1 MPGRYRRGVS
11 RVAGT
16 VGRATVVGGG
26 RLLGMDR
33 VWFVAAQLVR
43 FGWLEARACT
53 FAVALFAGLA
63 VSTVVELPVPRYD
76 ALLLYGL
83 VVTVLFW
90 LVGLETAREI
100 AVIAVFHL
108 IGLVFELVKVRLGSW
123 SYPEPALTKFGGV
136 PLYSGF
142 LYAAVGSYVCR
153 AWRLFDLRLSSYR
166 PLATG
171 LAAGAIYLN
180 FITHHWLPDL
190 RWPLAAVLL
199 ATTWGAWVHFT
210 VGCHR
215 YRMPLALSFVLI
227 GFFLW
232 VAENIATFFGAW
244 RYPYQLEAWR
254 LVHPS
259 KFGAW
264 ALLVSVSFALIAAWQ
279 ARVGLLHT
287 HKQHS
292 LVGRG

>member
-1 MPGRYRRGVS
+1 M
-11 RVAGT
+11 
-16 VGRATVVGGG
+16 VGGG
-26 RLLGMDR
+26 RLLDVGWVR
-33 VWFVAAQLVR
+33 FVTAQLVR
-43 FGWLEARACT
+43 FAWLEARACT
-53 FAVALFAGLA
+53 FALALFAGLA
-63 VSTVVELPVPRYD
+63 VSTVVELPMPRYD
-76 ALLLYGL
+76 ALLLYALL
-83 VVTVLFW
+83 VTLLFW
-90 LVGLETAREI
+90 RIGLETAREI
-100 AVIAVFHL
+100 AVIAVFHV

-123 SYPEPALTKFGGV
+123 SYPEPAMAKLGGV

-153 AWRLFDLRLSSYR
+153 AWRLLDLRLSSYR

-171 LAAGAIYLN
+171 LAAAAIYLN

-190 RWPLAAVLL
+190 RWPLAAALV

-210 VGCHR
+210 VGWHR

-232 VAENIATFFGAW
+232 VAENVATFLGAW
-244 RYPYQLEAWR
+244 SYPHQLDTWR

-264 ALLVSVSFALIAAWQ
+264 ALLVSVSFTLIAAWQ
-279 ARVGLLHT
+279 ARAGLLHT
-287 HKQHS
+287 
-292 LVGRG
+292 GRAAPTLQR